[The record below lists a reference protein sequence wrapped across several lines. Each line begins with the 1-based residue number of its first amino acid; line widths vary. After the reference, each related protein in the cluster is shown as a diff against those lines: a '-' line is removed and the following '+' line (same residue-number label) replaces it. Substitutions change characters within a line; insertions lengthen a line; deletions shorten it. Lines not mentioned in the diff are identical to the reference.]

1 MSNVCFWHLI
11 LSTFK
16 TFFIDHHLYLH
27 RLHVKHLSM
36 VEANKATFSLYSK
49 CVQLAILNAVL
60 DCF

>member
-49 CVQLAILNAVL
+49 CVQLAI
-60 DCF
+60 